1 MESSTGGETPTSVP
15 ASADPPVT
23 HGDAA
28 PASTRVAG
36 GSAALVPHSPIQHVP
51 AEQPVPGLPIGTDA
65 GLAIT
70 RISRT
75 ARTPQTLA
83 QAMAQTQTNLA
94 ANTGHSMEPADT
106 SLSGA
111 ANGPVFDEAQRSAL
125 QAAAV
130 LRQAI
135 VSFAGGG
142 GMNLAPSQNHDSSDK
157 ASLTASHGGH
167 A

>member
-1 MESSTGGETPTSVP
+1 MDSATGGGTPPSVP
-15 ASADPPVT
+15 SSADPPATNPV
-23 HGDAA
+23 AA
-28 PASTRVAG
+28 PGSTQVAG

-51 AEQPVPGLPIGTDA
+51 AEHLVPGQPIGTDA

-70 RISRT
+70 RISRM

-83 QAMAQTQTNLA
+83 QAMAQTQTNVA
-94 ANTGHSMEPADT
+94 ANTAHSMEPADT
-106 SLSGA
+106 SLSGV

-135 VSFAGGG
+135 VSFTGGG
-142 GMNLAPSQNHDSSDK
+142 STNLALSQDHEASDK